1 MRSAASGGI
10 SKARRSKIAP
20 TRTPVPRD
28 RQVSTPRRAA
38 NRVLYTIDALHP
50 DRARLV
56 VLPNLRRAQGLAFYA
71 EEGAG
76 VCLQIPMPVD

>member
-1 MRSAASGGI
+1 MRSATSGGV
-10 SKARRSKIAP
+10 SKARTSKIAP
-20 TRTPVPRD
+20 TSTPVPRD

-50 DRARLV
+50 EQARLV
-56 VLPNLRRAQGLAFYA
+56 VLPNPRRAQGPAFYA

-76 VCLQIPMPVD
+76 VRLQFPMPVD

>member
-28 RQVSTPRRAA
+28 RQVSTPRRRPTASCTPLT
-38 NRVLYTIDALHP
+38 RSSRP
-50 DRARLV
+50 ARLV
-56 VLPNLRRAQGLAFYA
+56 GLPNLRRAQGLAFYA